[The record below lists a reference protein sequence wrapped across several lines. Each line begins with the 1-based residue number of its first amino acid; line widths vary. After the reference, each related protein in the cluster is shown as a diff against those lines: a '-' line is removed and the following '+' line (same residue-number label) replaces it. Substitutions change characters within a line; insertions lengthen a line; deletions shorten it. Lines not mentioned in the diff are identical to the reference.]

1 MKDLVKYLNES
12 LLDDLDELEKKSDE
26 IIKNYNKLIG
36 HYEVTGTYISGVTY
50 LNKYLDK
57 NAIKKL
63 GIKAKPDIFKVYRSG
78 KRDNSSLS
86 HCISMLVEYIMY
98 NLDIEEFNNALNH
111 NKSHQH
117 YQYQYI
123 TINDYI
129 PKMYTKLV
137 KLFQKQDCA
146 ISLWQDKNLRINFWG
161 GNYIAI
167 ELEKK

>member
-63 GIKAKPDIFKVYRSG
+63 GIKAKPDIFKVYRSS

-86 HCISMLVEYIMY
+86 SCISVLVEYIMY

-117 YQYQYI
+117 YQYQYF
-123 TINDYI
+123 NVGEYM
-129 PKMYTKLV
+129 PKMYKKLSQ
-137 KLFQKQDCA
+137 LFCNQDFA
-146 ISLWQDKNLRINFWG
+146 IDLWQDKNLKINFWG
-161 GNYIAI
+161 GNRIEI